1 MMISYLSGSIWLCIW
16 ASKIPRI
23 WPQYSGHVDDG
34 RIHLLTSNDPSI
46 LRSLLSNDFIQN
58 AIERYRTSWFP
69 ILTFHPWLFIPGR
82 SPQLRQEGLVPSVY
96 TFSSLINVH
105 VRSGDLSGALKV
117 RKAMRK
123 QGVRPNVGSL
133 VDRKMWE
140 AAPLEDEFDHL
151 W

>member
-1 MMISYLSGSIWLCIW
+1 M
-16 ASKIPRI
+16 
-23 WPQYSGHVDDG
+23 
-34 RIHLLTSNDPSI
+34 
-46 LRSLLSNDFIQN
+46 
-58 AIERYRTSWFP
+58 
-69 ILTFHPWLFIPGR
+69 
-82 SPQLRQEGLVPSVY
+82 PSVY

-140 AAPLEDEFDHL
+140 AAPLEDEFVHL